1 MLEIY
6 QLEQLMAVAEYGT
19 LSEAAQAVHLS
30 QPSMS
35 RSMKK
40 LEDDLQVPLFDRRK
54 NKIAL
59 NENGKLAVEHAKKVL
74 DQLQQME
81 YHIRAFDR
89 SRRTISI
96 GACAPVPLVDG
107 VEKLTGLF
115 PTMSICSEM
124 QEKEH
129 LIQGLKDGTYQIIIV
144 AEPVEDS
151 ELYCVKW
158 GQEQIYFSLPP
169 AHPLS
174 GASGLHFKDLDGE
187 SILLFSQIGF
197 WQEISRRNMPLSHF
211 LMQQEWRDFKE
222 LMRASALPFFTSDI
236 ILQRD
241 GRPENRAIIPILD
254 QEATATFHCICMES
268 QWSKFENFF
277 SSFQKQR

>member
-174 GASGLHFKDLDGE
+174 GAS
-187 SILLFSQIGF
+187 
-197 WQEISRRNMPLSHF
+197 
-211 LMQQEWRDFKE
+211 
-222 LMRASALPFFTSDI
+222 ALPFFTSDI

-254 QEATATFHCICMES
+254 QEATATFYCICMKS
-268 QWSKFENFF
+268 QWSKFEKFF